1 MENTALHIFQVM
13 RAATETPEGKVIY
26 IMTIICVLMIV
37 DFITGSLA
45 AWRNPKIAF
54 RSQEGINGI
63 LRKLCSIIVLV
74 ACIPIAPLVPADAGV
89 AALIVLY
96 IGYLIMEFKSI
107 LENLGKMGVEI
118 SPLNDFLEK
127 ISGKKNDDK

>member
-1 MENTALHIFQVM
+1 M
-13 RAATETPEGKVIY
+13 
-26 IMTIICVLMIV
+26 II

>member
-26 IMTIICVLMIV
+26 ILTIICVLMII

-118 SPLNDFLEK
+118 SPLNDFLER